1 MWGILRPSMRSLGY
15 VQFWSGSLQALG
27 IWLLHGWLTN
37 LISITRRCRLASCCL
52 WLDLPSCGAAII
64 ALTWTGILRIGEV
77 LGGIGYILLQV
88 PEPKTRGRGARHQ
101 SARIDPID
109 IVLLIS
115 TVFAGNSADQKLWP
129 YSAATLRRRFGQLL
143 SALRLQSKVVN
154 GIRPWRSHIPFE

>member
-1 MWGILRPSMRSLGY
+1 
-15 VQFWSGSLQALG
+15 
-27 IWLLHGWLTN
+27 
-37 LISITRRCRLASCCL
+37 
-52 WLDLPSCGAAII
+52 
-64 ALTWTGILRIGEV
+64 LRIGEV